1 MTRLLRFVFLLLSVG
16 LLAVGYF
23 RGSLVW
29 PAVGLCLFGVLW
41 MVGLALRWDWIS
53 PLGLFLV
60 FGAAVVGSY
69 QGLSTLL
76 LIPSAISVLLAWDL
90 AEFHIRLRM
99 ASPQD
104 DLSLLER
111 SHLVRLLLLALVSGI
126 LSTFALTLHFIPAF
140 EGLVILM
147 FIAVWGIG
155 QMVNWLLKKEQ

>member
-23 RGSLVW
+23 LSNLVW
-29 PAVGLCLFGVLW
+29 PAVGLCIFGVLW

-53 PLGLFLV
+53 PFGLFLV

-76 LIPSAISVLLAWDL
+76 IILAAISALLAWDL

-99 ASPQD
+99 ASSED
-104 DLSLLER
+104 NLSRLER
-111 SHLVRLLLLALVSGI
+111 SHLVRLFLLALVGG
-126 LSTFALTLHFIPAF
+126 ALCAIALNLHLKSSF
-140 EGLVILM
+140 EWLVILM
-147 FIAVWGIG
+147 FFVVWGMA
-155 QMVNWLLKKEQ
+155 QMVNRLIKKEE